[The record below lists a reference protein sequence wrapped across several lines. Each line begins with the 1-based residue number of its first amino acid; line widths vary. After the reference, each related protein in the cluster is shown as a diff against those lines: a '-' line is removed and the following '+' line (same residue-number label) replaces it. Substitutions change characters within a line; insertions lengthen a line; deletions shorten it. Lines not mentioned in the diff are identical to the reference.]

1 MEDETIVIDN
11 GNTQVADT
19 NPTTFDAEGF
29 LNAAAAQAR
38 GETGI
43 SALQYDNVIHEAG
56 DWTAGQKEQFL
67 ATLSARIVDTMYTD
81 ASWTDKYSDL
91 FFEDS
96 EQFGSIVQIISTEMP
111 EVRENRAWQETTSG
125 RVSLGQ
131 NTGYLPVVKEQLTA
145 GTASWAVSYTLTGT
159 MLDSAFRNAAG
170 LRRFESNVIMQ
181 AENSGRYH
189 IARMSAANRNNYIA
203 EKLAKGNSAG
213 KINVVNVVE
222 QYCKMFGVESMHAE
236 DFRANTNG
244 CLRSV
249 NWIFKRYKAF
259 LTDLSTMFTVDP
271 TSTGKF
277 IPESRFTFTLLA
289 DFAALLESELY
300 STTFHD
306 NFVTLKGYREIPYWQ
321 ALRGSTEGTELDWDY
336 ISQLYVN
343 RDNSVINDSGVEIQK
358 AGVLGLMVDK
368 WAIMHTIVKHRTGVQ
383 RDDIKDL
390 TLIEHQYTDRYINNL
405 MLPGV
410 VFTLEDYSAV

>member
-1 MEDETIVIDN
+1 MDPEVTIDN
-11 GNTQVADT
+11 GNTQVAST
-19 NPTTFDAEGF
+19 NSTTFDAEGF
-29 LNAAAAQAR
+29 LNVAAAQAK
-38 GETGI
+38 GEDAI
-43 SALQYDNVIHEAG
+43 SQQQYDNVIHEAG
-56 DWTAGQKEQFL
+56 DWTPGQKEQFL
-67 ATLSARIVDTMYTD
+67 SSLSARIIDTMYTD
-81 ASWTDKYSDL
+81 ASWTDKYADL
-91 FFEDS
+91 YFEDS
-96 EQFGSIVQIISTEMP
+96 EQFGAIVQIINTEMP
-111 EVRENRAWQETTSG
+111 EVRENRAWVETTTG

-159 MLDSAFRNAAG
+159 MLDTAFRDAAG
-170 LRRFESNVIMQ
+170 LRRFQSNVILQ

-222 QYCKMFGVESMHAE
+222 EYCKMFGKQSMTAAA
-236 DFRANTNG
+236 FRANTDG
-244 CLRSV
+244 CLRSS

-259 LTDLSTMFTVDP
+259 LTDLTTLFTVDP

-277 IPESRFTFTLLA
+277 IPESRFTFTLLS
-289 DFAALLESELY
+289 DFASLLESELY

-306 NFVTLKGYREIPYWQ
+306 NFVTLKGYREIPSWQ
-321 ALRGSTEGTELDWDY
+321 ALRGENVS
-336 ISQLYVN
+336 SQLTFDTLSTLDIM
-343 RDNSVINDSGVEIQK
+343 RENSVINTNGIDVTRS
-358 AGVLGLMVDK
+358 GVLGLMVDK

-390 TLIEHQYTDRYINNL
+390 TLVEHQYTDRYINNL

-410 VFTLEDYSAV
+410 VFTLEDYSAT

>member
-1 MEDETIVIDN
+1 MNDETITIDN
-11 GNTQVADT
+11 GNTQVANT
-19 NPTTFDAEGF
+19 NPSTFSAEGF

-38 GETGI
+38 GEDNI

-56 DWTAGQKEQFL
+56 DWTPGQKEQFL
-67 ATLSARIVDTMYTD
+67 ASLSARIVDTMYTD

-91 FFEDS
+91 YFEDS
-96 EQFGSIVQIISTEMP
+96 EQFGAIVQIINTEMP
-111 EVRENRAWQETTSG
+111 EVRENRAWVDTTTG

-131 NTGYLPVVKEQLTA
+131 NTGFLPVVKEQLTA

-159 MLDSAFRNAAG
+159 MLDSAFTSGAG
-170 LRRFESNVIMQ
+170 LRRFESNVILQ

-203 EKLAKGNSAG
+203 EKLTKGNSAG
-213 KINVVNVVE
+213 KVNVVNVVAE
-222 QYCKMFGVESMHAE
+222 YCKMFGKSSMTAAA
-236 DFRANTNG
+236 FRANTDG

-259 LTDLSTMFTVDP
+259 LTDLTTLFTMDA

-277 IPESRFTFTLLA
+277 IPDARFTFTLLS
-289 DFAALLESELY
+289 DFSSLLQSELY

-306 NFVTLKGYREIPYWQ
+306 NFVTLKGYREIPSWQ
-321 ALRGSTEGTELDWDY
+321 ALRGSTAGSELNWDY
-336 ISQLYVN
+336 ISQLRID
-343 RDNSVINDSGVEIQK
+343 RDNSVINPGGVELTKSGVI
-358 AGVLGLMVDK
+358 GLMVDK

-390 TLIEHQYTDRYINNL
+390 TLVEHQYTDRYINNL

-410 VFTLEDYSAV
+410 VFTMEDYSAE